1 MKITFILPNLALTGG
16 VRVVAIYAAALQER
30 GHNVKVFTPKPAP
43 FSTRQIIRSIISG
56 NGWPKIIRGETHF
69 DNSNVECIELTKIGP
84 MLDEDLPDS
93 DVVIATWWETAEWVA
108 KLSQEKGLKIHFMQD
123 YEIWG
128 GSVERVNAT
137 CKYDIPKIVIAQW
150 TYNLLRDKFGQLP
163 IALIPNSVDH
173 TKFNAKP
180 REKRKI
186 PTVGFVYTTF
196 INKGCDLIL
205 KAIDI
210 AKKRIPD
217 IQVIA
222 FGHEKINS
230 NLRLPVNSN
239 YYFRAPNDKLKD
251 IYSNADVWLF
261 GTRVE
266 GFGLPILEAM
276 ACRTPVVGTPAGAA
290 PEILEKGGG
299 LLIQHEDPQAMA
311 DAIVKILELS
321 PKDWKKLSEEAY
333 KISYTNT
340 WEDSIDQFEKAINKV
355 CIDSAYS
362 IKK

>member
-1 MKITFILPNLALTGG
+1 
-16 VRVVAIYAAALQER
+16 
-30 GHNVKVFTPKPAP
+30 
-43 FSTRQIIRSIISG
+43 
-56 NGWPKIIRGETHF
+56 
-69 DNSNVECIELTKIGP
+69 
-84 MLDEDLPDS
+84 
-93 DVVIATWWETAEWVA
+93 
-108 KLSQEKGLKIHFMQD
+108 
-123 YEIWG
+123 
-128 GSVERVNAT
+128 
-137 CKYDIPKIVIAQW
+137 
-150 TYNLLRDKFGQLP
+150 
-163 IALIPNSVDH
+163 
-173 TKFNAKP
+173 
-180 REKRKI
+180 
-186 PTVGFVYTTF
+186 
-196 INKGCDLIL
+196 L

-239 YYFRAPNDKLKD
+239 YYFRAPNNKLKD

-290 PEILEKGGG
+290 PEILGKGGG